1 MINISQT
8 SREADVSAVA
18 RHTNEPIHRL
28 SPAFAPSQSLCVVFA
43 EAGNNNDEVG

>member
-1 MINISQT
+1 MINISQI

-28 SPAFAPSQSLCVVFA
+28 SAAFAPSQSWWVVFA
-43 EAGNNNDEVG
+43 EAGNDSDEFA